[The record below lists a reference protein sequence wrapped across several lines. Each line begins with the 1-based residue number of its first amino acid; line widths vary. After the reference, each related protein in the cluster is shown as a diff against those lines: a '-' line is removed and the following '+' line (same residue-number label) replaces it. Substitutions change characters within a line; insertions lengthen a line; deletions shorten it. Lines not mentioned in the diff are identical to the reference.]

1 MTEFDATDYETFDDL
16 PKKLYRVRVLRV
28 GVVPDVALEAFAE
41 RFPDAHAEG
50 RFFYPKADRVYLSRS
65 GALERAELL
74 RFNGVWCEVVECSPV
89 WRLSESVS
97 EKLARLEAENAELRE
112 RLEGVA

>member
-1 MTEFDATDYETFDDL
+1 MTEFDTTDYETFEDL

-50 RFFYPKADRVYLSRS
+50 RFFYPKTDRIYLSKS
-65 GALERAELL
+65 GAMDRAELL
-74 RFNGVWCEVVECSPV
+74 RFNGVWCEVVECSPE
-89 WRLSESVS
+89 WHLSESVG
-97 EKLARLEAENAELRE
+97 EKLARLEAENADLRA
-112 RLEGVA
+112 RLGEVA